1 MTAST
6 GAPRLTVIVGPTGA
20 GKTALALAAARRLG
34 GQIVSCDSQQVYRG
48 MDIGTG
54 KATAAERAAVPH
66 HLLDVLAP
74 DEEMTAARFIA
85 LADAAIATAAS
96 AGPVIVCGGTGL
108 YVRALLFGLFEGP
121 AADAALRAEL
131 EAEAAAHGVE
141 ALHARLATIDPAIA
155 PRIERRDLR
164 RIIRALEVHTLTGVP
179 MSVHQAAHDHRVVP
193 PRYPARLVGLAPPR
207 DALYAAIDA
216 RVDGMMSAGLLAEV
230 DALRAAGFAPPLR
243 SQAAIGY
250 AELHAYR
257 AGTTTLD
264 EAVELIKRNSRRYA
278 RRQLAWYRG
287 DQSVTWLA
295 AGADVDLTDLERYHR
310 GLAAPAASV

>member
-1 MTAST
+1 MTA
-6 GAPRLTVIVGPTGA
+6 APRLTVIVGPTGA
-20 GKTALALAAARRLG
+20 GKSALALTVARRLG

-54 KATAAERAAVPH
+54 KATAAERAEVPH

-85 LADAAIATAAS
+85 LADAAIAAAAS
-96 AGPVIVCGGTGL
+96 AGPVVVCGGTGL

-121 AADAALRAEL
+121 PADPALRAEL

-141 ALHARLATIDPAIA
+141 ALHARLAVVDPVIA

-164 RIIRALEVHTLTGVP
+164 RIIRALEVQQLTGTP
-179 MSVHQAAHDHRVVP
+179 MSAHQAAHDHRVVP
-193 PRYPARLVGLAPPR
+193 PRYPARLIGVAPPR

-216 RVDGMMSAGLLAEV
+216 RVDGMLTAGLLAEV
-230 DALRAAGFAPPLR
+230 DALRAAGYAPPLR

-257 AGTTTLD
+257 AGEHDLPT
-264 EAVELIKRNSRRYA
+264 AVDLIKRNSRRYA
-278 RRQLAWYRG
+278 RRQLTWYRG
-287 DQSVTWLA
+287 DASVAWVAT
-295 AGADVDLTDLERYHR
+295 GADVDLTDLERYHR
-310 GLAAPAASV
+310 A